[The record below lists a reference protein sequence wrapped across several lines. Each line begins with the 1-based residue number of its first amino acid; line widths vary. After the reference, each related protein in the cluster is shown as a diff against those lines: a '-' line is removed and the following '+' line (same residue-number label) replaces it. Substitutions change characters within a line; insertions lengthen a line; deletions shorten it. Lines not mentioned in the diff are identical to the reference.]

1 MKVLLILSVFLSLQL
16 KAQTSN
22 PRETFRT
29 YLTSMVKIKGGDHSA
44 KNYDQALAT
53 LDLSEYSEAQR
64 KEIGKTLSLKLIQV
78 LDKIQK
84 VDYEKIPESPKQNT
98 WYFDKRLYQN
108 TLLEISITK
117 IDDQWLFSQDTL
129 KSLDNYSILL
139 RNKQYAKDIVQL
151 STVAEKVR
159 TVVPVSML
167 QSDFLIENWQWP
179 ALFFILLLCFI
190 SEKLSF
196 FFIDRI
202 LIKFLKAIDE
212 DYKKHLHNIS
222 TPLSKL
228 ISFSVLYKA
237 IELIDLPI
245 YLSDK
250 IQRVVS
256 IVLSIVIVW
265 AVHRFI
271 NLASYYFTLKASE
284 TDNKFDDIFIPLMTK
299 TSFIFA
305 YAIGAILIL
314 KSLTF
319 DVTSILAGLGIG
331 GLAFAFAA
339 KDTLAN
345 FFGSI
350 MLVLDRPFDIG
361 DVITAGDIEGTVA
374 EVGFRSTRIRTFY
387 DSIITV
393 SNGQLM
399 NLAIDNKGKRRY
411 RRLSTSLGIEYD
423 TPPEKVEAFCEGI
436 RQIIADHKW
445 TRKDYFNVYFTN
457 FGASALEIQ
466 LMVFWETDDYTRE
479 QAEKHRLMIDVLR
492 LAKEMEIEFAFPTQT
507 IHLYNEQKA
516 QKKNLDDKYFDAGIL
531 KAKEVVQ
538 KPFSLKN
545 PRSNVYDKGQFG
557 ENDIGL

>member
-202 LIKFLKAIDE
+202 LIKFLKA
-212 DYKKHLHNIS
+212 
-222 TPLSKL
+222 
-228 ISFSVLYKA
+228 
-237 IELIDLPI
+237 
-245 YLSDK
+245 
-250 IQRVVS
+250 
-256 IVLSIVIVW
+256 
-265 AVHRFI
+265 
-271 NLASYYFTLKASE
+271 
-284 TDNKFDDIFIPLMTK
+284 
-299 TSFIFA
+299 
-305 YAIGAILIL
+305 
-314 KSLTF
+314 
-319 DVTSILAGLGIG
+319 
-331 GLAFAFAA
+331 
-339 KDTLAN
+339 
-345 FFGSI
+345 
-350 MLVLDRPFDIG
+350 
-361 DVITAGDIEGTVA
+361 
-374 EVGFRSTRIRTFY
+374 
-387 DSIITV
+387 
-393 SNGQLM
+393 
-399 NLAIDNKGKRRY
+399 
-411 RRLSTSLGIEYD
+411 
-423 TPPEKVEAFCEGI
+423 
-436 RQIIADHKW
+436 
-445 TRKDYFNVYFTN
+445 
-457 FGASALEIQ
+457 
-466 LMVFWETDDYTRE
+466 
-479 QAEKHRLMIDVLR
+479 
-492 LAKEMEIEFAFPTQT
+492 
-507 IHLYNEQKA
+507 
-516 QKKNLDDKYFDAGIL
+516 
-531 KAKEVVQ
+531 
-538 KPFSLKN
+538 
-545 PRSNVYDKGQFG
+545 
-557 ENDIGL
+557 